1 MKPLYLNNIWVPMI
15 GWVPTDDK
23 YSEKLKCGNV
33 NVNDMSCY
41 WETHIPA
48 GGASGTSS
56 GYGRQGGRHTI
67 QEMSDLKTITMDIE
81 WN

>member
-1 MKPLYLNNIWVPMI
+1 
-15 GWVPTDDK
+15 
-23 YSEKLKCGNV
+23 
-33 NVNDMSCY
+33 MSCY

-81 WN
+81 